1 MTSVFDIPALA
12 RHLPDPIVVIDGGCR
27 WGFGQQ
33 WDALVPWIR
42 LYGFDSDE
50 EEVQRLVKG
59 YADQPHV
66 CLTAATLGSAP
77 GKALLFRTEEP
88 AGTSVFEPTIGR
100 AGGHLATW
108 DGTTIESTAP
118 VDVVTLDSQA
128 LELRVGRVD
137 ALKLDTQGSELDILQ
152 GATDVLRDV
161 RHVEAEVAFNEIGE
175 GAPLF
180 GAVDAFLRDNGFA
193 LWRFRDLVCHGLAD
207 ALDAPRTTEHF
218 WYESRAEGM
227 SMPGG
232 QLIWCNAHFVRRDM
246 YAPDQ
251 RLGWSTRLRD
261 ACITEANGF
270 HDLALLSLKRLL
282 DEECPADVRN
292 EAAAMIEGT
301 CAPPPEPR
309 AHRPTRLSRA
319 ARRLTRKRT
328 EPSRDG

>member
-1 MTSVFDIPALA
+1 MRATGGRRAGHARDRHSERTRPWRAETFIRVRRYGGAARSLTSVFDIPALA

-180 GAVDAFLRDNGFA
+180 GAVDAFLR
-193 LWRFRDLVCHGLAD
+193 
-207 ALDAPRTTEHF
+207 
-218 WYESRAEGM
+218 
-227 SMPGG
+227 
-232 QLIWCNAHFVRRDM
+232 
-246 YAPDQ
+246 
-251 RLGWSTRLRD
+251 
-261 ACITEANGF
+261 
-270 HDLALLSLKRLL
+270 
-282 DEECPADVRN
+282 
-292 EAAAMIEGT
+292 
-301 CAPPPEPR
+301 
-309 AHRPTRLSRA
+309 
-319 ARRLTRKRT
+319 T